1 MRTYLLLLPVLAGL
15 ILPGC
20 SSGRKIGALRSGQV
34 SASLSLPREQSA
46 LPEVDTAELQ
56 RDTMTVTDL
65 NGREVTIMNAV
76 KDENGEMVATDVL
89 KAATV
94 TARFR
99 NVAERHGKVELC
111 FQVIVPE
118 AMQDSRWQLR
128 FYPMMFLLG
137 DSTALA
143 NVVITGKDYRQE
155 QLRGYQHYER
165 FLKSII
171 DDPDH
176 FIRHHQLE
184 VFIRRN
190 IPQLY
195 RFRRDSSFVSEE
207 EFRSSYGV
215 SGEQAIRHYTRMM
228 SLRWNNRKISRKDL
242 VFKKRVKV
250 PIQTEGLR
258 LDTVIQQPNGDFIY
272 DYVQEVAVRPKLKKV
287 DITLE
292 GEIYEQAD
300 PVFRIPRSK
309 PLTFYISSLST
320 LADGTERYLK
330 RILERRVEANTACY
344 IDFGAA
350 QSDIDPELGN
360 NASEIGRIK
369 QNLRSLVENE
379 VFEMDS
385 ITVTA
390 SCSPEG
396 DWAYNERLSR
406 RRSEAVSTYFGRFVR
421 DCVDSLRREQGAV
434 FDLDGSLE
442 TTRQDIRFIARS
454 DPENWRMLDELVRI
468 DSLLLPEQK
477 SRYESLRDREPD
489 ARERLLQEESFYPH
503 LREKLYPRLRTVR
516 FGFFLHRKG
525 MLKDTVHT
533 TVLDTAYMQGVQAIR
548 DRDYERAVTL
558 LRPYKDYNTAVAYC
572 SMDYNAS
579 ALSILETLPRDDKV
593 NYLLAIVYSRRGDER
608 SAVECYIR
616 SCQQNPSMIH
626 RGNLDPEISQ
636 LIRLY
641 GLNQEPSE
649 P

>member
-421 DCVDSLRREQGAV
+421 DCVDSLRREQGALI
-434 FDLDGSLE
+434 DLDGSLE
-442 TTRQDIRFIARS
+442 TARQDIRFIARS

-489 ARERLLQEESFYPH
+489 ARERLLREESFYPH

-525 MLKDTVHT
+525 MLKDTIHT

-572 SMDYNAS
+572 SLDYNAS

-636 LIRLY
+636 LIRQY

>member
-406 RRSEAVSTYFGRFVR
+406 RRSEAVSTYFGRFVHH
-421 DCVDSLRREQGAV
+421 CVDSLRREQGALI
-434 FDLDGSLE
+434 DLDGSLE
-442 TTRQDIRFIARS
+442 TARQDIRFIARS

-489 ARERLLQEESFYPH
+489 ARERLLREESFYPH

>member
-272 DYVQEVAVRPKLKKV
+272 DYVQEVAVRPRLKKV

-330 RILERRVEANTACY
+330 RILERRVEANTACN

-396 DWAYNERLSR
+396 EWGYNERLSR
-406 RRSEAVSTYFGRFVR
+406 RRSEAVSTYFGRFVQH
-421 DCVDSLRREQGAV
+421 CVDSLRREQGAV

-442 TTRQDIRFIARS
+442 TAQQDIRFIARS

-572 SMDYNAS
+572 SLDYNAS

-636 LIRLY
+636 LIRQY

>member
-1 MRTYLLLLPVLAGL
+1 VRTYLLLLPVLAGL

-406 RRSEAVSTYFGRFVR
+406 RRSEAVSTYFGRFVHH
-421 DCVDSLRREQGAV
+421 CVDSLRREQGALI
-434 FDLDGSLE
+434 DLDGSLE
-442 TTRQDIRFIARS
+442 TARQDIRFIARS

-489 ARERLLQEESFYPH
+489 ARERLLREESFYPH

-525 MLKDTVHT
+525 MLKDTIHT

-572 SMDYNAS
+572 SLDYNAS

-636 LIRLY
+636 LIRQY

>member
-421 DCVDSLRREQGAV
+421 DCVDSLRREQGALI
-434 FDLDGSLE
+434 DLDGSLE

-572 SMDYNAS
+572 SLDYNAS

>member
-272 DYVQEVAVRPKLKKV
+272 DYVQEVAVRPRLKKV

-421 DCVDSLRREQGAV
+421 DCVDSLRREQGALI
-434 FDLDGSLE
+434 DLDGSLE
-442 TTRQDIRFIARS
+442 TARQDIRFIARS

-477 SRYESLRDREPD
+477 SRYESLRDRESD
-489 ARERLLQEESFYPH
+489 ARERLLREESFYPH

-636 LIRLY
+636 LIRQY

>member
-99 NVAERHGKVELC
+99 NVAERHGKVDLC

-421 DCVDSLRREQGAV
+421 DCVDSLRREQGALI
-434 FDLDGSLE
+434 DLDGSLE
-442 TTRQDIRFIARS
+442 TARQDIRFIARS

-489 ARERLLQEESFYPH
+489 ARERLLQDESFYPH

-572 SMDYNAS
+572 SLDYNAS
-579 ALSILETLPRDDKV
+579 ALSILEKLPRDDKV

-636 LIRLY
+636 LIRQY

>member
-272 DYVQEVAVRPKLKKV
+272 DYVQEVAVRPRLKKV

-369 QNLRSLVENE
+369 QNLRSLVKNE

-406 RRSEAVSTYFGRFVR
+406 RRSEAVSTYFGQFVQH
-421 DCVDSLRREQGAV
+421 CVDSLRREQGAV

-442 TTRQDIRFIARS
+442 TAQQDIRFIARS

-572 SMDYNAS
+572 SLDYNAS

-636 LIRLY
+636 LIRQY

>member
-442 TTRQDIRFIARS
+442 TARQDIRFIARS

-489 ARERLLQEESFYPH
+489 AREHLLQEESFYPH

-572 SMDYNAS
+572 SLDYNAS

>member
-99 NVAERHGKVELC
+99 NVAERHGKVDLC

-421 DCVDSLRREQGAV
+421 DCVDSLRREQGALI
-434 FDLDGSLE
+434 DLDGSLE
-442 TTRQDIRFIARS
+442 TARQDIRFIARS

-489 ARERLLQEESFYPH
+489 ARERLLQDESFYPH

-572 SMDYNAS
+572 SLDYNAS

-636 LIRLY
+636 LIRQY

>member
-272 DYVQEVAVRPKLKKV
+272 DYVQEITVRPKLKKV

-369 QNLRSLVENE
+369 QNLRSLVKNE

-406 RRSEAVSTYFGRFVR
+406 RRSEAVSTYFGQFVQH
-421 DCVDSLRREQGAV
+421 CVDSLRREQGAV

-442 TTRQDIRFIARS
+442 TAQQDIRFIARS

-572 SMDYNAS
+572 SLDYNAS

-636 LIRLY
+636 LIRQY

>member
-20 SSGRKIGALRSGQV
+20 SFGRKIGALRSGQV

-272 DYVQEVAVRPKLKKV
+272 DYVQEITVRPKLKKV

-396 DWAYNERLSR
+396 EWAYNERLSR
-406 RRSEAVSTYFGRFVR
+406 RRSEAVSTYFGQFVQH
-421 DCVDSLRREQGAV
+421 CVDSLRREQGAV

-442 TTRQDIRFIARS
+442 TARQDIRFIARS

-572 SMDYNAS
+572 SLDYNAS

-636 LIRLY
+636 LIRQY

>member
-421 DCVDSLRREQGAV
+421 DCVDSLRREQGALI
-434 FDLDGSLE
+434 DLDGSLE
-442 TTRQDIRFIARS
+442 TARQDIRFIARS

-636 LIRLY
+636 LIRQY

>member
-406 RRSEAVSTYFGRFVR
+406 RRSEAVSTYFGQFVQH
-421 DCVDSLRREQGAV
+421 CVDSLRREQGAV
-434 FDLDGSLE
+434 FDLDGNVN
-442 TTRQDIRFIARS
+442 TARQDIRFIARS

-572 SMDYNAS
+572 SLDYNAS

-636 LIRLY
+636 LIRQY

>member
-272 DYVQEVAVRPKLKKV
+272 DYVQEITVRPKLKKV

-406 RRSEAVSTYFGRFVR
+406 RRSEAVSTYFGQFVQH
-421 DCVDSLRREQGAV
+421 CVDSLRREQGALI
-434 FDLDGSLE
+434 DLDGSLE
-442 TTRQDIRFIARS
+442 TARQDIRFIARS

-489 ARERLLQEESFYPH
+489 ARERLLREESFYPH

-572 SMDYNAS
+572 SLDYNAS

-636 LIRLY
+636 LIRQY

>member
-99 NVAERHGKVELC
+99 NVAERHGKVDLC

-421 DCVDSLRREQGAV
+421 DCVDSLRREQGALI
-434 FDLDGSLE
+434 DLDGSLE
-442 TTRQDIRFIARS
+442 TARQDIRFIARS

>member
-421 DCVDSLRREQGAV
+421 DCVDSLRREQGALI
-434 FDLDGSLE
+434 DLDGSLE
-442 TTRQDIRFIARS
+442 TARQDIRFIARS

-489 ARERLLQEESFYPH
+489 ARERLLREESFYPH

-525 MLKDTVHT
+525 MLKDTIHT

-572 SMDYNAS
+572 SLDYNAS

>member
-406 RRSEAVSTYFGRFVR
+406 RRSEAVSTYFGRFVHH
-421 DCVDSLRREQGAV
+421 CVDSLRREQGAV

-442 TTRQDIRFIARS
+442 TARQDIRFIARS

-572 SMDYNAS
+572 SLDYNAS

-636 LIRLY
+636 LIRQY

>member
-272 DYVQEVAVRPKLKKV
+272 DYVQEVTVRPRLKKV

-421 DCVDSLRREQGAV
+421 DCVDSLRREQGALI
-434 FDLDGSLE
+434 DLDGSLE
-442 TTRQDIRFIARS
+442 TARQDIRFIARS

-468 DSLLLPEQK
+468 DSLLTPEQK
-477 SRYESLRDREPD
+477 SRYDALKDREPD
-489 ARERLLQEESFYPH
+489 ARERLLREESFYPH

>member
-76 KDENGEMVATDVL
+76 KDENGEKVATDVL

-442 TTRQDIRFIARS
+442 TARQDIRFIARS

-626 RGNLDPEISQ
+626 RGHLDPDISQ

>member
-20 SSGRKIGALRSGQV
+20 SFGRKIGALRSGQV

-272 DYVQEVAVRPKLKKV
+272 DYVQEITVRPKLKKV

-396 DWAYNERLSR
+396 EWAYNERLSR

-572 SMDYNAS
+572 SLDYNAS

>member
-15 ILPGC
+15 IHPGC

-207 EFRSSYGV
+207 QFQSSYGV

>member
-406 RRSEAVSTYFGRFVR
+406 RRSEAVSTYFGRFVQ

-572 SMDYNAS
+572 SLDYNAS

-636 LIRLY
+636 LIRQY

>member
-477 SRYESLRDREPD
+477 SRYESLMDREPD
-489 ARERLLQEESFYPH
+489 ARERLLREESFYPH

-636 LIRLY
+636 LIRQY

>member
-118 AMQDSRWQLR
+118 DMQDSRWQLR

-406 RRSEAVSTYFGRFVR
+406 RRSEAVSTYFGRFVHH
-421 DCVDSLRREQGAV
+421 CVDSLRREQGALI
-434 FDLDGSLE
+434 DLDGSLE
-442 TTRQDIRFIARS
+442 TARQDIRFIARS

-489 ARERLLQEESFYPH
+489 ARERLLREESFYPH

-525 MLKDTVHT
+525 MLKDTIHT

-572 SMDYNAS
+572 SLDYNAS

-636 LIRLY
+636 LIRQY

>member
-99 NVAERHGKVELC
+99 NVAERHGKVDLC

-442 TTRQDIRFIARS
+442 TARQDIRFIARS

>member
-228 SLRWNNRKISRKDL
+228 SLRWNNRKIRRKDL

-272 DYVQEVAVRPKLKKV
+272 DYVQEITVRPKLKKV

-406 RRSEAVSTYFGRFVR
+406 RRSEAVSTYFGRFVHH
-421 DCVDSLRREQGAV
+421 CVDSLRREQGALI
-434 FDLDGSLE
+434 DLDGSLE
-442 TTRQDIRFIARS
+442 TARQDIRFIARS

-489 ARERLLQEESFYPH
+489 ARERLLQDESFYPH

-572 SMDYNAS
+572 SLDYNAS

-636 LIRLY
+636 LIRQY

>member
-396 DWAYNERLSR
+396 EWGYNERLSR

-421 DCVDSLRREQGAV
+421 DCVDSLRREQGALI
-434 FDLDGSLE
+434 DLDGSLE
-442 TTRQDIRFIARS
+442 TARQDIRFIARS

-489 ARERLLQEESFYPH
+489 ARERLLREESFYPH

-525 MLKDTVHT
+525 MLKDTIHT

-572 SMDYNAS
+572 SLDYNAS

>member
-489 ARERLLQEESFYPH
+489 ARERLLREESFYPH

>member
-272 DYVQEVAVRPKLKKV
+272 DYVQEVAVRPRLKKV

-489 ARERLLQEESFYPH
+489 ARERLLREESFYPH

>member
-421 DCVDSLRREQGAV
+421 DCVDSLRREQGALI
-434 FDLDGSLE
+434 DLDGSLE
-442 TTRQDIRFIARS
+442 TARQDIRFIARS

-572 SMDYNAS
+572 SLDYNAS

>member
-46 LPEVDTAELQ
+46 LPEVDTADLQ

-65 NGREVTIMNAV
+65 NGREVIIMNAV

-421 DCVDSLRREQGAV
+421 DCVDSLRREQGALI
-434 FDLDGSLE
+434 DLDGSLE
-442 TTRQDIRFIARS
+442 TARQDIRFIARS

-636 LIRLY
+636 LIRQY

>member
-99 NVAERHGKVELC
+99 NVAERHGKVDLC

-572 SMDYNAS
+572 SLDYNAS

>member
-360 NASEIGRIK
+360 NTSEIGRIK

-442 TTRQDIRFIARS
+442 TAQQDIRFIARS

-489 ARERLLQEESFYPH
+489 ARERLLREESFYPH

>member
-421 DCVDSLRREQGAV
+421 DCVDSLRREQGALI
-434 FDLDGSLE
+434 DLDGSLE
-442 TTRQDIRFIARS
+442 TARQDIRFIARS

-489 ARERLLQEESFYPH
+489 ARERLLQDESFYPH

-572 SMDYNAS
+572 SLDYNAS

-636 LIRLY
+636 LIRQY

>member
-421 DCVDSLRREQGAV
+421 DCVDSLRREQGALI
-434 FDLDGSLE
+434 DLDGSLE
-442 TTRQDIRFIARS
+442 TARQDIRFIARS

-477 SRYESLRDREPD
+477 SRYESLMDREPD
-489 ARERLLQEESFYPH
+489 ARERLLREESFYPH

>member
-195 RFRRDSSFVSEE
+195 RFRRDSSFVREE

>member
-207 EFRSSYGV
+207 QFQSSYGV

-421 DCVDSLRREQGAV
+421 DCVDSLRREQGALI
-434 FDLDGSLE
+434 DLDGSLE
-442 TTRQDIRFIARS
+442 TARQDIRFIARS

-572 SMDYNAS
+572 SLDYNAS

>member
-350 QSDIDPELGN
+350 QSDINPELGN

-396 DWAYNERLSR
+396 EWGYNERLSR

-421 DCVDSLRREQGAV
+421 DCVDSLRREQGALI
-434 FDLDGSLE
+434 DLDGSLE
-442 TTRQDIRFIARS
+442 TARQDIRFIARS

-489 ARERLLQEESFYPH
+489 ARERLLREESFYPH

>member
-421 DCVDSLRREQGAV
+421 DCVDSLRREQGALI
-434 FDLDGSLE
+434 DLDGSLE
-442 TTRQDIRFIARS
+442 TARQDIRFIARS

-572 SMDYNAS
+572 SLDYNAS

-636 LIRLY
+636 LIRQY